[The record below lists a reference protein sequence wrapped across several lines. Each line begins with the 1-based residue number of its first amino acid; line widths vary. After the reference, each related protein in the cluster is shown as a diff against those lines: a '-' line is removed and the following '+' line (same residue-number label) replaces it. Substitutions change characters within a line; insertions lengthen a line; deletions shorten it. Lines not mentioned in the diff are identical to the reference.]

1 MPFCAFRGKAWC
13 ISLQVIHSDYNNK
26 DFQELCIMLDKF
38 QNNIFHEREGL
49 GFTALAGLEK
59 LHDVLMVYDGEKPI
73 ACGALKKSD
82 ENSAEITR
90 IYTDENYRGQGI
102 GKMIVEKLERI
113 AVEKGYTKLVLDT
126 WKKSAS
132 ARALYEK
139 MGYCEVPPLR
149 NAFSNYSFDVDDK
162 LQQIQ
167 DMLVFMEKE
176 IEQY

>member
-1 MPFCAFRGKAWC
+1 MN
-13 ISLQVIHSDYNNK
+13 VIHSDYKNK

-38 QNNIFHEREGL
+38 QNNIVHEREGL

-90 IYTDENYRGQGI
+90 VYTDENYRGQGI
-102 GKMIVEKLERI
+102 GKRIIDELEKI

-132 ARALYEK
+132 ARALYKK

-149 NAFSNYSFDVDDK
+149 NPFTTYSIDIYDK
-162 LQQIQ
+162 LRQIQ
-167 DMLVFMEKE
+167 DLLVFMEKD
-176 IEQY
+176 IGNY